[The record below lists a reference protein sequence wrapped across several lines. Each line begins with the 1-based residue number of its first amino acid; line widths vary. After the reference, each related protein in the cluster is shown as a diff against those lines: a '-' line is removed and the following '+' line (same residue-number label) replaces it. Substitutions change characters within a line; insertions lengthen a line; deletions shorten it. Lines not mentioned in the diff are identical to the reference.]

1 MPSRVGQSRIIGREG
16 DRLSASLA
24 RGFEKYFDVVPAD
37 TPELVREAYRL
48 RHQVYCVENDFEP
61 RERNANGLEI
71 DAYDT
76 RSIHCLLYFT
86 PARRFIGTVRLVLP
100 DPRQPQRSFP
110 LQHVCGARLP
120 AIDDTAEI
128 SRFCISRA
136 QRWSSVTTAAG
147 PTALSADGDAPVHS
161 RSAQD
166 RRRILSY
173 AALGLMRGLVEM
185 SVARDVRHWCVLA
198 APALL
203 RFLAGF
209 GIRLDP
215 VGPAVEFHGPR
226 VPCYSN
232 LRHVLSMVR
241 PVRPDVWRIL
251 TDSGRL
257 TSDGGSAAWP
267 NGRRRPGSRQGPRA
281 GVRLWP
287 GEASA
292 CSGTH
297 SHYT

>member
-1 MPSRVGQSRIIGREG
+1 MPSRVGQPRIIGREG
-16 DRLSASLA
+16 VRQNMSLA
-24 RGFEKYFDVVPAD
+24 RCFETYFDVVPAD

-61 RERNANGLEI
+61 PERNPNGLEI
-71 DAYDT
+71 DAYDG
-76 RSIHCLLYFT
+76 RSIHSLLYFK
-86 PARRFIGTVRLVLP
+86 PGRRFIGTVRLVLP

-120 AIDDTAEI
+120 AIDDAAEI
-128 SRFCISRA
+128 SRFCISRE
-136 QRWSSVTTAAG
+136 QRRPPAAAMTR
-147 PTALSADGDAPVHS
+147 PTALSADGDAPAFS
-161 RSAQD
+161 RSVD
-166 RRRILSY
+166 GGRHVLSY

-251 TDSGRL
+251 TDGGRL
-257 TSDGGSAAWP
+257 TAVDGSAASP
-267 NGRRRPGSRQGPRA
+267 GKRRQPGDRHDPPA
-281 GVRLWP
+281 GARFWP
-287 GEASA
+287 GEASP
-292 CSGTH
+292 SIGTH